1 MMVSSGE
8 RDLAVLLREMTPTLS
23 EFQWGFA
30 TTATPLDDQQ
40 LASLNP
46 IASFA
51 ELEGLTV
58 VAEWQRLMDAKSLF
72 AAISEPMAQITL
84 EVHSSLEAVGLTAA
98 IANALTE
105 ADISANVM
113 AAYYHD
119 HVFVPYDLRQE
130 ALITLRLLQKAS

>member
-30 TTATPLDDQQ
+30 TTLRPLDDQQ
-40 LASLNP
+40 MASLNP

-58 VAEWQRLMDAKSLF
+58 IAEWQRLLDAKSLF

-130 ALITLRLLQKAS
+130 ALITLRLLQQSS